1 MAEYVTDYVEDKAL
15 EIHDGDM
22 AISADVNG
30 LQEVYC
36 NIDREQMVRVLDN
49 LVENARKY
57 AGKCAGRSAAQ
68 YTDKSAENN
77 AGETMLNGD
86 SLQMRL
92 SLQKQ
97 DGKLVLDF
105 SDNGVGV
112 PEDKLDKIFEQFYRE
127 DESRSS
133 EGNGL
138 GLYVCKYIVEQHGGT
153 IRAYNQNGL
162 HIEILLP
169 EVEGGGSDGKN
180 IVGGR

>member
-1 MAEYVTDYVEDKAL
+1 
-15 EIHDGDM
+15 
-22 AISADVNG
+22 
-30 LQEVYC
+30 
-36 NIDREQMVRVLDN
+36 
-49 LVENARKY
+49 
-57 AGKCAGRSAAQ
+57 
-68 YTDKSAENN
+68 
-77 AGETMLNGD
+77 MLNGD